1 MSAIPV
7 DFVRMQLEPM
17 TVMTAIRMALN
28 ALVVIVVVSATAAA
42 QTTETRPALKLPT
55 AVFLAGA
62 ALDNI
67 STQHFLH
74 RGGIDEINPM
84 LKFANNNPVVIG
96 VAAAATDAITL
107 WLAHKYAPKHP
118 KLMRAALIGV
128 GSVRMSFGFHN
139 LGVDPVP
146 DARCTRRQ
154 QSATV
159 ASLCDALPTNTRPVT
174 IGAAVLP

>member
-1 MSAIPV
+1 M
-7 DFVRMQLEPM
+7 L
-17 TVMTAIRMALN
+17 RMALS
-28 ALVVIVVVSATAAA
+28 ALVVVVVASATADA
-42 QTTETRPALKLPT
+42 QTPNAEQSSRPSLKLPT

-62 ALDNI
+62 TLDNV
-67 STQHFLH
+67 STQRFLH

-84 LKFANNNPVVIG
+84 LKFADNDPVVIG
-96 VAAAATDAITL
+96 VSAIATDALTL

-118 KLMRAALIGV
+118 KLVRAVLIGV

-139 LGVDPVP
+139 LGVNPVP

-159 ASLCDALPTNTRPVT
+159 ASLCDALPTNTRPKT
-174 IGAAVLP
+174 IGSAVLP